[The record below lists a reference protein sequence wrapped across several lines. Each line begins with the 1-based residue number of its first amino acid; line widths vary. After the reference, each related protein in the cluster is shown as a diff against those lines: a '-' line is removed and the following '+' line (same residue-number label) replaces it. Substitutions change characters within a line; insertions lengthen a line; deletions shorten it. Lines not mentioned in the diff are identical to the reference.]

1 MKQYNTC
8 SEVVVPV
15 IVDVKGKHDTGTTEC
30 VVDDRHGEI
39 AVQVY
44 PILLRSPTNELQ

>member
-15 IVDVKGKHDTGTTEC
+15 IVDVKGKHDTTTEC

-44 PILLRSPTNELQ
+44 PILLRSPSNE